1 MGHHQPGRHRNQLR
15 YPLIGHTMNT
25 KTGTRLICD
34 ELTRRTGHTAIN
46 LGKGNIEL
54 TSPRRL
60 RLRVLSPPSSPG
72 HPVER
77 AAENLLRRA
86 GELGW
91 HPTRW

>member
-1 MGHHQPGRHRNQLR
+1 
-15 YPLIGHTMNT
+15 MNI

-34 ELTRRTGHTAIN
+34 ELTRRTGYTAIT
-46 LGKGNIEL
+46 LGKGRIEL

-60 RLRVLSPPSSPG
+60 KLRVLTPPSQPG
-72 HPVER
+72 RPIER

-91 HPTRW
+91 HPTRR

>member
-1 MGHHQPGRHRNQLR
+1 
-15 YPLIGHTMNT
+15 MNV

-34 ELTRRTGHTAIN
+34 ELGRRTGYAAIN
-46 LGKGNIEL
+46 LGKGRIEL

-60 RLRVLSPPSSPG
+60 ELRVLSPPTGPG
-72 HPVER
+72 RPIER

-91 HPTRW
+91 HPTQW

>member
-1 MGHHQPGRHRNQLR
+1 
-15 YPLIGHTMNT
+15 MNT
-25 KTGTRLICD
+25 KTGTLLICN
-34 ELTRRTGHTAIN
+34 ELTRRTGYAAIN

-60 RLRVLSPPSSPG
+60 RLRVLSPPSNPG
-72 HPVER
+72 RPIER

-91 HPTRW
+91 HPTQW

>member
-1 MGHHQPGRHRNQLR
+1 
-15 YPLIGHTMNT
+15 MNA

-34 ELTRRTGHTAIN
+34 ELTRRTGYAAIN

-72 HPVER
+72 RPVER

-86 GELGW
+86 AELGW
-91 HPTRW
+91 HPTMR

>member
-1 MGHHQPGRHRNQLR
+1 
-15 YPLIGHTMNT
+15 MNT

-34 ELTRRTGHTAIN
+34 ELTRRTGYTTIN

-60 RLRVLSPPSSPG
+60 RLRVLSAPSNPG
-72 HPVER
+72 RPVER
-77 AAENLLRRA
+77 AAENILRRA

-91 HPTRW
+91 HPTMW

>member
-1 MGHHQPGRHRNQLR
+1 
-15 YPLIGHTMNT
+15 MNT
-25 KTGTRLICD
+25 RAATRLICN
-34 ELTRRTGHTAIN
+34 ELTRRTGYTAIN

-60 RLRVLSPPSSPG
+60 RLIVLSPPSGPG
-72 HPVER
+72 RPVER

-86 GELGW
+86 AELGW

>member
-1 MGHHQPGRHRNQLR
+1 
-15 YPLIGHTMNT
+15 MNT

-34 ELTRRTGHTAIN
+34 ELTRRTGYTALN
-46 LGKGNIEL
+46 LGKGDIEL

-60 RLRVLSPPSSPG
+60 KLRILHPPAG
-72 HPVER
+72 AGRPVER

-91 HPTRW
+91 HPTRR

>member
-1 MGHHQPGRHRNQLR
+1 MD
-15 YPLIGHTMNT
+15 T
-25 KTGTRLICD
+25 KTGTLLLCD
-34 ELTRRTGHTAIN
+34 ELTRRTGYTAVN

-60 RLRVLSPPSSPG
+60 KLHVLSPPSGPG
-72 HPVER
+72 RPTER
-77 AAENLLRRA
+77 AAENLLRQA

>member
-1 MGHHQPGRHRNQLR
+1 
-15 YPLIGHTMNT
+15 MNV
-25 KTGTRLICD
+25 KTATRLICA
-34 ELTRRTGHTAIN
+34 ELTRRTGHAAIN
-46 LGKGNIEL
+46 LGGGHIEL

-60 RLRVLSPPSSPG
+60 KLRVLTPPSGSG

-77 AAENLLRRA
+77 AAESLLRHA

>member
-1 MGHHQPGRHRNQLR
+1 
-15 YPLIGHTMNT
+15 MNI

-34 ELTRRTGHTAIN
+34 ELTRRTGYTAIN
-46 LGKGNIEL
+46 LGEGNVKL
-54 TSPRRL
+54 TSPRHL
-60 RLRVLSPPSSPG
+60 ELRVLSPPTGPG
-72 HPVER
+72 RPVER